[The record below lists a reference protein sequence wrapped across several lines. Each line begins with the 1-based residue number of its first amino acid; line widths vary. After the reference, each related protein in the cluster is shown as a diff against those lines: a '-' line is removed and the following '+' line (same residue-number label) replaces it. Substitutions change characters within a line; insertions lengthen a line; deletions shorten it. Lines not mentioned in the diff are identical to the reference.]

1 VTSPYPRDDFDA
13 VDPPRDGRRGAHR
26 AAAPRSHGFVAPLVV
41 AAVVAVAGVAGYA
54 ALDLGGAAV
63 AASST
68 TPSADEQAAGEA
80 ADGAPA
86 DAGVVAAGAD
96 DAPSGADP
104 APAAEVDRS
113 APVVVLN
120 GTGTK
125 GLAATT
131 AAAVEAA
138 GWTVSSTGNASSA
151 QRSAHSATVVLYP
164 SADLEAA
171 AAALAGTVD
180 GEAVLDASATAATLT
195 AVLR

>member
-1 VTSPYPRDDFDA
+1 MTSPYPRDDFDA

-26 AAAPRSHGFVAPLVV
+26 AAPPRSHGFVAPLVV

-63 AASST
+63 AASSAA
-68 TPSADEQAAGEA
+68 PSADAQAAGA
-80 ADGAPA
+80 PADGAPA
-86 DAGVVAAGAD
+86 DAAAGSG
-96 DAPSGADP
+96 DAPSEPAP

-113 APVVVLN
+113 TPVVVLN

-151 QRSAHSATVVLYP
+151 QRSAHTSTVVLYP
-164 SADLEAA
+164 SADLEAGA
-171 AAALAGTVD
+171 TALAGTVA
-180 GEAVLDASATAATLT
+180 GEAVLDASATAGTLT

>member
-1 VTSPYPRDDFDA
+1 MTSPYPRDDFDA

-26 AAAPRSHGFVAPLVV
+26 AAPPRSHGFVAPLVV

-63 AASST
+63 AASSAA
-68 TPSADEQAAGEA
+68 PSADEQAAGAA
-80 ADGAPA
+80 ADGAPE
-86 DAGVVAAGAD
+86 DAAAGSD
-96 DAPSGADP
+96 DAPSEAAP

-113 APVVVLN
+113 TPVVVLN

-138 GWTVSSTGNASSA
+138 GWTVSSTGNATSA
-151 QRSAHSATVVLYP
+151 QRSAHTSTVVLYP
-164 SADLEAA
+164 SADLEAG
-171 AAALAGTVD
+171 AAALAGTVA
-180 GEAVLDASATAATLT
+180 GEAVLDASATAGTLT

>member
-1 VTSPYPRDDFDA
+1 MTSPYPRDDFDA

-26 AAAPRSHGFVAPLVV
+26 AAPPRSHGFVAPLVV

-63 AASST
+63 AASSAA
-68 TPSADEQAAGEA
+68 PSADAQAAGA
-80 ADGAPA
+80 PADGAPA
-86 DAGVVAAGAD
+86 DAAAGSG
-96 DAPSGADP
+96 DAPSEPAP

-113 APVVVLN
+113 TPVVVLN

-131 AAAVEAA
+131 AATVEAA

-151 QRSAHSATVVLYP
+151 QRSAHTSTVVLYP
-164 SADLEAA
+164 SADLEAGA
-171 AAALAGTVD
+171 TALAGTVA
-180 GEAVLDASATAATLT
+180 GEAVLDASATAGTLT

>member
-63 AASST
+63 AASSAA
-68 TPSADEQAAGEA
+68 PSADAQAAGA
-80 ADGAPA
+80 PADGAPA
-86 DAGVVAAGAD
+86 DAAAGSG
-96 DAPSGADP
+96 DAPSEPAP

-113 APVVVLN
+113 TPVVVLN

-151 QRSAHSATVVLYP
+151 QRSAHTSTVVLYP
-164 SADLEAA
+164 SADLEAGA
-171 AAALAGTVD
+171 TALAGTVA
-180 GEAVLDASATAATLT
+180 GEAVLDASATAGTLT